1 MQPVHQIASNVTR
14 KHGKKQHDKSNDLST
29 VDPNLSR
36 IIHFFESKR
45 RKLFGLINTEC
56 LTQRSSLSKQDEGQ
70 SANELTK
77 SHISAWQLKFPNAL
91 QENSAFTSLFSFKFE
106 SQTLS
111 KTIDIYAVSY
121 DSRSTNALRCSQSNR
136 VLQEN
141 LTSRAERNQNWS

>member
-29 VDPNLSR
+29 IDPNLSR
-36 IIHFFESKR
+36 VIHFFRSKG
-45 RKLFGLINTEC
+45 RKLSGLINTEC
-56 LTQRSSLSKQDEGQ
+56 LTQRSSLSKQDESQ
-70 SANELTK
+70 NANELTK
-77 SHISAWQLKFPNAL
+77 SHIGAWQLKFPNFL
-91 QENSAFTSLFSFKFE
+91 QENSATLPLFSFKFE

-141 LTSRAERNQNWS
+141 LTSRAERNQSWS